1 VGKHRPVLVTG
12 GGGQVGKAFRKVYP
26 EATVLD
32 RTSLD
37 ITDSAG
43 IDEVL
48 RKVKPRVVV
57 NAAAYTRVDA
67 AEAEADLARRINVTA
82 VSELARAANRLGA
95 LLVHFSTDYV
105 FSGDKQGR
113 YVEEDAPNPRSVYG
127 QTKLESEGAARG
139 AGEHLIVRTSWVFG
153 DGTNFVRSIVAA
165 ARNRPELNVVDD
177 QRGLPTYAPDLAE
190 AVDSL
195 IAAEA
200 RGLFHV
206 AGGGDPGSWAEVA
219 ETAVGAAGLDAR
231 IRRVTTEQ
239 YYSGKPGPV
248 APRPANS
255 ALDCSK
261 ARKFGVNMRPWREA
275 VEAYVKEL
283 DQ

>member
-1 VGKHRPVLVTG
+1 M
-12 GGGQVGKAFRKVYP
+12 
-26 EATVLD
+26 LD
-32 RTSLD
+32 RSSLD
-37 ITDSAG
+37 ITDPAG
-43 IDEVL
+43 IDRVLEEV
-48 RKVKPRVVV
+48 RPRVVI

-67 AEAEADLARRINVTA
+67 AEAEADLARRINVGA

-95 LLVHFSTDYV
+95 LLVQFSTDYV

-113 YVEEDAPNPRSVYG
+113 YVEEDKPGPRSVYG
-127 QTKLESEGAARG
+127 QTKLESEDAARV
-139 AGEHLIVRTSWVFG
+139 ASEHLIVRTSWVFG
-153 DGTNFVRSIVAA
+153 DGTNFVRAIVAA
-165 ARNRPELNVVDD
+165 ARKRPELSVVDD

-195 IAAEA
+195 IAGGA

-219 ETAVGAAGLDAR
+219 EKAVGVAGLEAR

-261 ARKFGVNMRPWREA
+261 ARELGINMRPWREA